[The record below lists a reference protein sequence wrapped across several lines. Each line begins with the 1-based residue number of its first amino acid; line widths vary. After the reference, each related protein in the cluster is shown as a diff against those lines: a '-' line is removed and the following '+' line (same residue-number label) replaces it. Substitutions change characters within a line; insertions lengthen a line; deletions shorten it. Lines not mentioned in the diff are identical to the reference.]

1 MALLH
6 VGVFSAALTAAKAQD
21 SQEQL
26 RAVQRALQVKG
37 YDVGFVDGIM
47 GPRTEAALE
56 EFQRKSGLAVTGI
69 ADAPTLRA
77 LTVTEVPPVPR
88 PETPAARQQAQ
99 PTPPYQ
105 YPTAPNSQT
114 PPSTTQR
121 VPATP
126 PPARNTGS
134 NSSGWIVLLA
144 LLVAGVVL
152 WRRSRAPQQPVTQPR
167 SQADAPSGGFRI
179 VVTSDPASP
188 RRPPPSISGPSAGTL
203 KEQSER
209 CWVRGGRSLKIAG
222 YEIRGGLLYVGKEL
236 DRQNG
241 GGVDNCLINPAD
253 SDGSRPPIPI

>member
-1 MALLH
+1 MLWCAVALLH
-6 VGVFSAALTAAKAQD
+6 VALISAVSTAAKAQD
-21 SQEQL
+21 SQEEL
-26 RAVQRALQVKG
+26 RTVQRALQVKG
-37 YDVGFVDGIM
+37 YDVGSIDGIM
-47 GPRTEAALE
+47 GPRTKAALE

-77 LTVTEVPPVPR
+77 LTVIEVPPAPR
-88 PETPAARQQAQ
+88 PETPAVRPQAQ

-105 YPTAPNSQT
+105 YPTTPNSQT

-126 PPARNTGS
+126 PTARDTGG

-152 WRRSRAPQQPVTQPR
+152 WRRRSKAPQQTV
-167 SQADAPSGGFRI
+167 SQSPSYADAPSGGFRI
-179 VVTSDPASP
+179 VVTSDPVSP
-188 RRPPPSISGPSAGTL
+188 RRPLPSFSGPSAGTL

-209 CWVRGGRSLKIAG
+209 CWVRGDRSLTIAG

-236 DRQNG
+236 DCVFR
-241 GGVDNCLINPAD
+241 
-253 SDGSRPPIPI
+253 